1 MKKIVALSAVAFMS
15 IAMFTS
21 CKKDFTCTCTTNG
34 VSADIQMKNVKKS
47 DAKKACDAMEITGSV
62 SCDLK

>member
-21 CKKDFTCTCTTNG
+21 CKKDYTCTCNFNG
-34 VSADIQMKNVKKS
+34 VVTDFQLKNVKKS
-47 DAKKACDAMEITGSV
+47 DAKKACDVYKVAGATCE
-62 SCDLK
+62 LK